1 MPRIIGVDIPE
12 RKPLKI
18 ALRYIYGIGPHIALE
33 ICKRCNLDPDL
44 RVNNLTEADIGTL
57 NSAITDGFMV
67 EGDLRRQVAQNIR
80 RLTSINCY
88 RGMRHRRPTAS
99 GPVYCDNGYVAFS
112 WKHATPSGTPFRRR
126 RTLFTRASTS
136 RSLPKTL

>member
-57 NSAITDGFMV
+57 NSAIADGFMV

-88 RGMRHRRPTAS
+88 RGMRHRR
-99 GPVYCDNGYVAFS
+99 
-112 WKHATPSGTPFRRR
+112 
-126 RTLFTRASTS
+126 
-136 RSLPKTL
+136 SLPVRGQRTKTNARTRKGRKLTVGAIRDKATRKLV